1 VIRAVRRLGERN
13 GGTLPKLLLLY
24 DLLVRHLEALAPR
37 IRAIELVDPSG
48 PFDIQ
53 LRRRKLTLLAHF

>member
-1 VIRAVRRLGERN
+1 
-13 GGTLPKLLLLY
+13 
-24 DLLVRHLEALAPR
+24 VRHLEALAPR